1 MKLDNGVKQFSIMG
15 NWIAKAV
22 FSLVAIAL
30 MWQCPFLSDL
40 SAMAVPSAVV
50 ATSVPNQVKGTA
62 DQVRDRSKELIQ
74 DTKKNV
80 ERTAN
85 RNAVK
90 VDQADDQGSFVERK
104 AQRDRARIEQR
115 AEEDASKT
123 ERAVDDSMNAVK
135 GAVEK
140 IKDAFGS

>member
-1 MKLDNGVKQFSIMG
+1 MKLANGVKQFSILG
-15 NWIAKAV
+15 NWIAKTV

-30 MWQCPFLSDL
+30 MWQSPFLSNMT
-40 SAMAVPSAVV
+40 AMAVPSAVV

-62 DQVRDRSKELIQ
+62 DEVRDRSKELIQ

-80 ERTAN
+80 ERVAN
-85 RNAVK
+85 RNAAK
-90 VDQADDQGSFVERK
+90 VDQVDDQGSFVEGK

-115 AEEDASKT
+115 AEEDAAKT
-123 ERAVDDSMNAVK
+123 ERAVDNSINAVK